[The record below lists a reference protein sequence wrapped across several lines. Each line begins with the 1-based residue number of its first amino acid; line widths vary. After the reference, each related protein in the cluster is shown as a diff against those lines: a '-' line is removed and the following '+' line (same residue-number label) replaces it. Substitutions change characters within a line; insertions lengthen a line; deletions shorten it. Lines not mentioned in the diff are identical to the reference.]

1 MVDTDSTSA
10 INSSDRSWQP
20 SILLS
25 VIAATLGGV
34 VGFFILYKLHPYFP
48 RPELP
53 EMPQY
58 PSEELRALY
67 RDAELNFHSK
77 NGAVDCAI
85 LGGCLG
91 LLLGIFTSRKRVLSA
106 IAGTTLGVLSGGIVG
121 AGIGYRVATDINSSA
136 EQSLLLSSLYHFA
149 IWGAIGILVFT
160 AIAVFHDLKQI
171 GSAIISGILAGV
183 FASLAYIVVSSIMF
197 PTANLSLVFPEP
209 STQRF
214 VWIASGCLAL
224 GLCLGLGLRTPKTP
238 AAPSAPA

>member
-1 MVDTDSTSA
+1 MVDTDSPPASNA
-10 INSSDRSWQP
+10 SDRSWQP

-34 VGFFILYKLHPYFP
+34 VGFLILYKLHPYFP

-67 RDAELNFHSK
+67 RDAELKFHSQ
-77 NGAVDCAI
+77 NGAFDCAI

-91 LLLGIFTSRKRVLSA
+91 LLLGLVTGRKKVLSA
-106 IAGTTLGVLSGGIVG
+106 IAGTALGVVSGGGVG
-121 AGIGYRVATDINSSA
+121 AGIGYRVATDINRSA
-136 EQSLLLSSLYHFA
+136 EQSLLFSSLYHFA
-149 IWGAIGILVFT
+149 IWGTIGILVFA
-160 AIAVFHDLKQI
+160 AIAVVHDLKQI
-171 GSAIISGILAGV
+171 GNAIISGILAGV
-183 FASLAYIVVSSIMF
+183 FAALAYIVVSSIMF
-197 PTANLSLVFPEP
+197 PTANLSIVSPES

-224 GLCLGLGLRTPKTP
+224 GLCLGLGFRKPKSALP
-238 AAPSAPA
+238 QAAPV